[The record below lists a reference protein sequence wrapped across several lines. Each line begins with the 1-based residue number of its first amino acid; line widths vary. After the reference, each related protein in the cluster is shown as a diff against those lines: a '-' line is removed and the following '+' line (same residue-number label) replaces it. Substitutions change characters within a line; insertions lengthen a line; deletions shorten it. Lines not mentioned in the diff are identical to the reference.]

1 MVNWDVV
8 SENLHILGVRV
19 RESWNALTRKIAS

>member
-8 SENLHILGVRV
+8 SENWQAAKTRAQQTWTH
-19 RESWNALTRKIAS
+19 LTART